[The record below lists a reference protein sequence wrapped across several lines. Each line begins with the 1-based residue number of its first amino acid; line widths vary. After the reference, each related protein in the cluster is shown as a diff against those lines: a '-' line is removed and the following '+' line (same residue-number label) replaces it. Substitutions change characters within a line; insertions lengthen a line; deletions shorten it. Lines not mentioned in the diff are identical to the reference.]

1 MKRIILIIGFALPHL
16 TNVRT
21 LKSMK
26 SNHLQLLLTS
36 TAALATLLAIAPT
49 STAAT
54 KTPASDTAHVAP
66 LKGGFADGYRDGYKK
81 ANPMSMSPIPPIA
94 PIGRNSYEDGFG
106 LGYAQGMIDKR

>member
-1 MKRIILIIGFALPHL
+1 MILIIGFGLPHL

-26 SNHLQLLLTS
+26 SNHRQLLLTS
-36 TAALATLLAIAPT
+36 TAALATLLAVSQT
-49 STAAT
+49 SATAT
-54 KTPASDTAHVAP
+54 KAPASQTAQVAP
-66 LKGGFADGYRDGYKK
+66 LGGGFADGYRDGYKK
-81 ANPMSMSPIPPIA
+81 ANPMGMSPIPPIA